1 MKFYNLLYTTI
12 INNLGLIIMVSMGVK
27 SFGIPFKWILL
38 FGVVSLYIKYE
49 LGKRGIIK
57 NESKLEYVP
66 YTKNVINLLEKIKQF
81 KSYNPEIVNK
91 IISDINH
98 FFYICNQINNDKNLQ
113 FCNQYTE
120 KLDSKIKLILN
131 NFNSLVHVIQNNP
144 VLKKYHK
151 EVILEI
157 KIILMPYFKQCFNK
171 CINRLDKNINSNV
184 QLPQT
189 NLGRVETANIY
200 SLSGNNFILN

>member
-12 INNLGLIIMVSMGVK
+12 INNLGMIIMVSMGFK
-27 SFGIPFKWILL
+27 SFGISFKWILL

-49 LGKRGIIK
+49 LSKRGIIK
-57 NESKLEYVP
+57 NETKLQNIP
-66 YTKNVINLLEKIKQF
+66 YTKNLSDLLIKIKQF
-81 KSYNPEIVNK
+81 KPYNPEIVDK

-98 FFYICNQINNDKNLQ
+98 FFYICDQINNNKNLQ

-131 NFNSLVHVIQNNP
+131 NFNSLVHSIQNNP

-157 KIILMPYFKQCFNK
+157 QNNLMPYFKQCFNK
-171 CINRLDKNINSNV
+171 CIIKLEKNINSNV

-200 SLSGNNFILN
+200 SLSGNNFILA

>member
-12 INNLGLIIMVSMGVK
+12 LKNLGTIIMVSMGLK
-27 SFGIPFKWILL
+27 SFGISFKWILL
-38 FGVVSLYIKYE
+38 FGIVSLYIKYE
-49 LGKRGIIK
+49 LSKRGILKTEGKTENI
-57 NESKLEYVP
+57 P
-66 YTKNVINLLEKIKQF
+66 YTKNMSELLNKIKQF
-81 KSYNPEIVNK
+81 KPYNPDLIDK
-91 IISDINH
+91 IILDINH
-98 FFYICNQINNDKNLQ
+98 FFYICEQINNDKNLQ

-131 NFNSLVHVIQNNP
+131 NFNSLVHVIQNNS
-144 VLKKYHK
+144 VLKNYHK
-151 EVILEI
+151 SVLIEI
-157 KIILMPYFKQCFNK
+157 KNNLMPYFRQCFNK
-171 CINRLDKNINSNV
+171 CISDLDKNINSNV